1 MLSPILMSTYLLL
14 SAAAADPAP
23 AASQR
28 ISRTDFNRFAQELW
42 LPLYWR
48 EDVNENS
55 VPDPEE
61 TSYLWGMRPGAPW
74 SDFMQNGAWTPAFK
88 TALTDISKLASSG
101 QNEAAAAN
109 TDPETAEQR
118 RRNLVREE
126 LSRGRPTLV
135 EWDFKTASRQDRAVV
150 RHIIKAAQI
159 IEEIHQRQNGVFG
172 LDHEIPKD
180 DLASH
185 TLFYRNQGPY
195 CLQPGTEQNPDCHA
209 LPTKPERQVGIY
221 PASLQEKPKFC
232 EKLSKHKNANE
243 LTKPFS
249 VIREGKAGLSAVPYH
264 VAYAKGMKEVAKELK
279 SAAAAISATDE
290 KAFRSYLL
298 AAAQAFS
305 DNRWEPADEAWSR
318 MNATNS
324 KWYLRIGPDET
335 YWEPCSLKAG
345 FHVSFARINQASL
358 QWQRILDPIKNDMEK
373 EMAALSGSTYRA
385 RTVNFHLPD
394 FIDIILNAGDSRSHA
409 GATIGQSLP
418 NWGPV
423 ANEGRGRTV
432 AMSNLYTDADS
443 QKSLHTQ
450 ASSLFCPNEM
460 KSFDTSATLMN
471 NSTVLHE
478 AAHNL
483 GPAHEYRVDGKTDDQ
498 IFGGPLASM
507 LEELKSQTAALYF
520 TDWLVRQKRLDEKTS
535 SQTHLRDI
543 AWAFGHV
550 AQGMYTAEGKR
561 KAYSQLAA
569 IQLGALMKSRAISWH
584 PKKRAANGTDVG
596 CFAVHP
602 EKRVSAVRKLMKKV
616 IRIKATG
623 DKKAALD
630 LTRAYVDD
638 THAQRLHDVIAER
651 WLRAPKSTF
660 VYSVSW

>member
-1 MLSPILMSTYLLL
+1 MLSPLLVSAYLLL
-14 SAAAADPAP
+14 STTSSSAIAP
-23 AASQR
+23 ASPNV
-28 ISRTDFNRFAQELW
+28 SRADFNRFAQELW
-42 LPLYWR
+42 LPLFWQS
-48 EDVNENS
+48 DANDNGM
-55 VPDPEE
+55 PDPDE
-61 TSYLWGMRPGAPW
+61 TAYLWGVRPQSPW
-74 SDFMQNGAWTPAFK
+74 SNFVQDGKWTPAFERAWADMK
-88 TALTDISKLASSG
+88 QLAHSE
-101 QNEAAAAN
+101 QKEPAAAN
-109 TDPETAEQR
+109 TDDDTAEYR
-118 RRNLVREE
+118 RQNLVREE
-126 LSRGRPTLV
+126 LAQGRPTLV
-135 EWDFKTASRQDRAVV
+135 AWDFTNHSKEDRAIV
-150 RHIIKAAQI
+150 RHILKAAQL
-159 IEEIHQRQNGVFG
+159 IEWIHQRQNGVFG
-172 LDHEIPKD
+172 LDKEIPKD

-209 LPTKPERQVGIY
+209 LPRKPERRVGIY
-221 PASLQEKPKFC
+221 PDDLQEDSNFC
-232 EKLSKHKNANE
+232 ERLSAQKNVDE
-243 LTKPFS
+243 LSRPFS
-249 VIREGKAGLSAVPYH
+249 VIRQEKEGFYAVPYH
-264 VAYAKGMKEVAKELK
+264 VAYARGMKQVAKQLQN
-279 SAAAAISATDE
+279 AAAAISSPNE
-290 KAFRSYLL
+290 QAFRDYLL
-298 AAAQAFS
+298 AAAQAFL
-305 DNRWEPADEAWSR
+305 DNQWEPADEAWSK

-358 QWQRILDPIKNDMEK
+358 EWQQILDPLKNDMEK
-373 EMAALSGSTYRA
+373 EMAALSQSTYRA

-443 QKSLHTQ
+443 QKSLYAQ

-460 KSFDTSATLMN
+460 KGFDTSATLMN

-483 GPAHEYRVDGKTDDQ
+483 GPAHEYRVNGKTDDQ

-507 LEELKSQTAALYF
+507 LEELKSQSAALYF
-520 TDWLVRQKRLDEKTS
+520 TDWLVRQKQLDGKTA

-543 AWAFGHV
+543 AWAFGHI

-569 IQLGALMKSRAISWH
+569 IQLGALMNSKAISWH
-584 PKKRAANGTDVG
+584 PKKRAANGQDVG
-596 CFAVHP
+596 CFAVHA
-602 EKRVSAVRKLMKKV
+602 EKRVSAVRKLMKEV
-616 IRIKATG
+616 MRIKATG
-623 DKKAALD
+623 DKKAALA
-630 LTRAYVDD
+630 LAKSYVDD
-638 THAQRLHDVIAER
+638 EKAQLLHEVIAER
-651 WLRAPKSTF
+651 WLRAAKSTF
-660 VYSVSW
+660 VYSVSY